1 MRPFKTKVDVIAG
14 DKASPTLNKIT
25 GAANRM
31 AKTIAKSAQIAG
43 ISFSSFTQKIAG
55 STKRALVHVN
65 NFGASVNRTVRGI
78 GKKLGTLGALGLGI
92 GFLSIASTIV
102 SANVE
107 LDASFASL
115 SAITGKTGV
124 AFEAF
129 KTQVSGVAK
138 EQKLFGGEVAK
149 AFEIVASAKPELLAN
164 ANALGSVTDAAIT
177 LNKAS
182 GGDLTQSAL
191 SLAGVMNQFSL
202 GAEEAGRVMN
212 ALAAGSVAG
221 SANITNVAASMKN
234 FGSVADG
241 ANITMEQ
248 AVALVEVLGA
258 KSIFAEEAG
267 TKLRG
272 SVLKLQKANLGYA
285 SGQFKINDALTELR
299 TKYNSLG
306 SEVKKDAFL
315 VKTFGAENVS
325 TGRILLNSIDQFND
339 LTKAVTGTN
348 TANTQAAIKA
358 NTFENRLEEVTA
370 AFKNSITAT
379 DKQSGQMQSL
389 KDALAFVADNM
400 DKIIAGVIIAA
411 KIFAVYKIVTLAASV
426 ATWAFNSA
434 LLANP
439 ITWII
444 IAIIALIAAIAA
456 LIYYWEDIV
465 KWVKESD
472 HWFAKLIRFAIW
484 PLVTLFKIL
493 GVVIDWISKKF
504 SQLVE
509 WVKTSD
515 GWFAKLTRAMIN
527 SLSKLGEVL
536 KVVWDWIVEFIEGAI
551 QPLLDA
557 FSKLGEVIDFFSGD
571 TQKQLGVSIDKT
583 LTLQQRGLDPN
594 NLTPEQM
601 GISSGTKP
609 SGENKSVLEGLFD
622 PNNEMVK
629 SLNLNSN
636 ALADN
641 TKASKKQWTGR
652 FSTTVLK
659 DMNVTNREVSN
670 VNPVSAQKDLAI
682 ASMAGQISNSN
693 LQNSILPASQGSSE
707 VVTPTSTSRKSRSEN
722 VNGTIT
728 VNIVNKTGGKF
739 GLEIDNE
746 GVNVVTTGNS

>member
-1 MRPFKTKVDVIAG
+1 MRPFKAKTDIIAG
-14 DKASPTLNKIT
+14 DKASAVMNKIT
-25 GAANRM
+25 GASSRM
-31 AKTIAKSAQIAG
+31 SKTILKSARIAG
-43 ISFSSFTQKIAG
+43 NAFSGFTQKIAS

-65 NFGASVNRTVRGI
+65 NFGASVNRTIRGV

-92 GFLSIASTIV
+92 GFLSIASTIIN
-102 SANVE
+102 ANVE

-115 SAITGKTGV
+115 SAITGKTGEQ
-124 AFEAF
+124 FEAF
-129 KTQVSGVAK
+129 KTQVSSVAK

-149 AFEIVASAKPELLAN
+149 AFEVVASAKPELLAN
-164 ANALGSVTDAAIT
+164 ADALGGVTDAAIT
-177 LNKAS
+177 LSKAS
-182 GGDLTQSAL
+182 GDDLAQSAL

-202 GAEEAGRVMN
+202 GAEEADRVMN
-212 ALAAGSVAG
+212 SLAAGSVAG

-248 AVALVEVLGA
+248 SVALVEVLGA

-306 SEVKKDAFL
+306 SEVKKDAYL

-348 TANTQAAIKA
+348 TATVQAAIKS
-358 NTFENRLEEVTA
+358 NTFENRLKEVTA

-379 DKQSGQMQSL
+379 DQQSGQMQSL

-400 DKIIAGVIIAA
+400 DKIIAGAIIAL
-411 KIFAVYKIVTLAASV
+411 KIFVAYKTVMVAASI

-439 ITWII
+439 ITWIV
-444 IAIIALIAAIAA
+444 IAVIALIAAIAA

-472 HWFAKLIRFAIW
+472 HWFAKLIRFSIW
-484 PLVTLFKIL
+484 PLILLFKTL
-493 GVVIDWISKKF
+493 GAVINWISEKF
-504 SQLVE
+504 NQLVA

-515 GWFAKLTRAMIN
+515 GWFAKFTRGMITG
-527 SLSKLGEVL
+527 LSKLVEVL
-536 KVVWDWIVEFIEGAI
+536 KVVWDWIVEFIDGAI

-557 FSKLGEVIDFFSGD
+557 FSRLGDVIDYFSGGAQSSLD
-571 TQKQLGVSIDKT
+571 ATVEKSVKVTNEAGKTKEDKSGLG
-583 LTLQQRGLDPN
+583 GLIDPN
-594 NLTPEQM
+594 SE
-601 GISSGTKP
+601 II
-609 SGENKSVLEGLFD
+609 
-622 PNNEMVK
+622 K

-641 TKASKKQWTGR
+641 TNANKKQWTGR
-652 FSTTVLK
+652 FATTVLR
-659 DMNVTNREVSN
+659 DMNVTERSVSN
-670 VNPVSAQKDLAI
+670 ISPVSAQKDLAI
-682 ASMAGQISNSN
+682 ASMNSQVSTSNI
-693 LQNSILPASQGSSE
+693 QNNILPTSKSSSE
-707 VVTPTSTSRKSRSEN
+707 VVTPTNTSRKNRSGN
-722 VNGTIT
+722 VNGNIT
-728 VNIVNKTGGKF
+728 VNVVDKTGGKF
-739 GLEIDNE
+739 GLEIDGE
-746 GVNVVTTGNS
+746 GVNVVTTGN